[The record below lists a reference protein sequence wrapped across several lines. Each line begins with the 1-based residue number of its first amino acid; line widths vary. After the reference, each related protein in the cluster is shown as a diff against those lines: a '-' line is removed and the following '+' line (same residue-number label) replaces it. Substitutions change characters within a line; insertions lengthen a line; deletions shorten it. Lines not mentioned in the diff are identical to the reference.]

1 MRLNRLKCLLALTLI
16 VAVGTSHAEPLKTH
30 DKYLHH
36 YENGFYSGLGAEI
49 STEADT
55 EKSEQDDPFVNEESK
70 DIPDRYAQLGLDSV
84 GQVDNF
90 LYRRSRRA
98 DIQSVIVRDR
108 SGASYLLVFGRSIP
122 YQGQIVGYVDRD
134 LTSGS
139 TKIRVGMRPNL
150 TSGPFDRDESN
161 YRVEAIYPLKDME
174 EEKRVIKFLRA
185 NN

>member
-1 MRLNRLKCLLALTLI
+1 MRLHRLTCLLALTLT

-30 DKYLHH
+30 DQYFRH
-36 YENGFYSGLGAEI
+36 YETGFYSGLDAEV
-49 STEADT
+49 SPEADA
-55 EKSEQDDPFVNEESK
+55 EKSEQDDPSVNEESK
-70 DIPDRYAQLGLDSV
+70 ALPDRYAQLGLDSV
-84 GQVDNF
+84 EQVDNF

-122 YQGQIVGYVDRD
+122 HQGQIVGYVDRD

-150 TSGPFDRDESN
+150 TSGPFDRDESD
-161 YRVEAIYPLKDME
+161 YRVEAIYPLEDME
-174 EEKRVIKFLRA
+174 QEKRVIKFLRA